1 MLAPEIW
8 MGCSSR
14 MAQVSRVEHLLMER
28 ATLLGKDENSIIES
42 QLPGREARM
51 AVGSEGR
58 PGFAG

>member
-1 MLAPEIW
+1 

-51 AVGSEGR
+51 AVSSEGR

>member
-1 MLAPEIW
+1 

>member
-1 MLAPEIW
+1 

-28 ATLLGKDENSIIES
+28 ATLLGKDENSTVES

-51 AVGSEGR
+51 AVSSEGR
-58 PGFAG
+58 PGFAEQESCG

>member
-1 MLAPEIW
+1 

-14 MAQVSRVEHLLMER
+14 MAQVSRVEHLLMKR

-51 AVGSEGR
+51 AVSSEGR
-58 PGFAG
+58 PGFAGQGSCG